1 MKILDFEAANC
12 KNCYK
17 CVRNCSV
24 KAIKMIDDRAQIDEN
39 LCIACGNCL
48 LVCPQN
54 ARYIRSELDKLFEAI
69 EEGKQIVLSIAPSYL
84 GIFKEPYKFIASLRS
99 IGINIIEETS
109 IGAEKVSS
117 LYKEYLDTLDNKSVI
132 TTCCPSANQL
142 IEHYFPELISN
153 MIPVVSPMVAH
164 CKMLKEK
171 YNENSFIAFLGPCIA
186 KKSEKNLYEAEN
198 FIDTVITFEEIEDYF
213 EQNGIE
219 INTFDD
225 SKPDST
231 GNTIGQQYPMENG
244 IIDGLR
250 KTLKSKGYIPLSISG
265 VENCKKAFESLK
277 DEHIEKLFIEVN
289 TCTGSCIGGPA
300 ISKHDQNVNL
310 REYLIRNKLSE
321 NTLLEKIIEEK
332 NNPINYTKI
341 FTDKSVNRIYKEK
354 DIKAVLAKTGKHKK
368 EDELNCGACGYNT
381 CREKA
386 MAVLDGLAKPEMCL
400 PYMRSKAERISNIA
414 FEYSPNILFIVDHNL
429 DILDMNPLAETSF
442 SASKENFIGKN
453 LSLLMPTEAF
463 GQVIE
468 RDKNLLN
475 KKFVIEK
482 YNLITYISIIYL
494 EKLKS
499 FFVMLLDITEEEKEN
514 EKLIE
519 MKMKTINA
527 ADKVI
532 EKQMRVAQEIA
543 GLLGETTA
551 ETKATLLKLK
561 KVVATDESER

>member
-54 ARYIRSELDKLFEAI
+54 ARYIRSELEKMFEAI
-69 EEGKQIVLSIAPSYL
+69 EEGKKIVLSIAPSYL
-84 GIFKEPYKFIASLRS
+84 GIFKEPYKFIAALRH
-99 IGINIIEETS
+99 IGIDIIEETS

-117 LYKEYLDTLDNKSVI
+117 LYKDYLKTLDNKSVI

-142 IEHYFPELISN
+142 IEHYFPELIPN
-153 MIPVVSPMVAH
+153 MIPVVSPMIAH

-171 YNENSFIAFLGPCIA
+171 YKNNSYIAFLGPCIA
-186 KKSEKNLYEAEN
+186 KKSEKNLYEKED

-213 EQNGIE
+213 EQHNID
-219 INTFDD
+219 INSFSEST
-225 SKPDST
+225 PDLT
-231 GNTIGQQYPMENG
+231 GNLIGQQYPMENG

-250 KTLKSKGYIPLSISG
+250 DILKEKGYIPLSISG

-277 DEHIEKLFIEVN
+277 DEKINKLFIEVN

-300 ISKHDQNVNL
+300 ISKHDENVNL
-310 REYLIRNKLSE
+310 REYLIKNKLSE
-321 NTLLEKIIEEK
+321 NALLEKIIDNK
-332 NNPINYTKI
+332 PKLINYNKS
-341 FTDKSVNRIYKEK
+341 FKDKSVHKIYAEE
-354 DIKAVLAKTGKHKK
+354 DIKAVLAKTGKHKI

-386 MAVLDGLAKPEMCL
+386 IAVLDGLAKPEMCL

-429 DILDMNPLAETSF
+429 EILDMNPLAEKSF
-442 SASKENFIGKN
+442 SASKETYIGKN
-453 LSLLMPTEAF
+453 LSLLMPIDEF
-463 GQVIE
+463 NQVILNN
-468 RDKNLLN
+468 KNLIN
-475 KKFVIEK
+475 KKFVVDK
-482 YNLITYISIIYL
+482 YNLITYLSIIYL

-499 FFVMLLDITEEEKEN
+499 FFVMLLDVTEEEKEN
-514 EKLIE
+514 AKLIE

-561 KVVATDESER
+561 KVVTTDESEI